1 MLIGSPGVWTSCY
14 TQMSRREMSFN
25 EALDLVRINR
35 PAARPNDGFEEFLRS
50 GEFRQMCM
58 ARSGV

>member
-1 MLIGSPGVWTSCY
+1 VHGRRVLY